1 MGITSV
7 GFRTIELRAN
17 IQGDIDLDA
26 VKDALSVL
34 LQPVTIRDH
43 QGNKLEYTPCQ
54 NLAIDRRGRLR
65 TIIRYFESD

>member
-1 MGITSV
+1 M

-34 LQPVTIRDH
+34 LQPITIRDLR
-43 QGNKLEYTPCQ
+43 GNKLEYTPCQ
-54 NLAIDRRGRLR
+54 NISIDRRGRLR
-65 TIIRYFESD
+65 TIIRYFESV